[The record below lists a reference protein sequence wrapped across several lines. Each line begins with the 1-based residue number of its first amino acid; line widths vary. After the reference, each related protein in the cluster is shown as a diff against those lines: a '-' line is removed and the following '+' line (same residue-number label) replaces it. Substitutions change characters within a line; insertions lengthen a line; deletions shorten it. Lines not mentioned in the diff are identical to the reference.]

1 MSRKSQVVTTLTER
15 FGDQEEQ
22 EKFARRLGL
31 IGATN
36 IGLGAMLGGGIYVI
50 SGAAA
55 GMIGPSLILA
65 YLITGLLTVFTAI
78 NYAELACSIPKQGG
92 GYTFAHDT
100 FGGFPAFLT
109 GWFLFIG
116 NLVACGLY
124 SLAVAHTLA
133 VFIPGATEATVGQIA
148 VIIIAI
154 TFITNIISIRGV
166 SGVLGILNIFQSIVL
181 FSFILFGLF
190 FVSPTNLDPFFKP
203 GIGLFEFMGAVSF
216 IYISFVGFELI
227 TTASEEIKE
236 PARNIPR
243 AILLTLIIA
252 TIIYMAAALII
263 VGVVHYTTVADTF
276 TPIAD
281 VYGVMFGPGAFYFAL
296 AGMAASNY
304 AALNATFLATARVVY
319 SMSRD
324 RYFPTVLEG
333 VNKRLKTPIPALILT
348 FFIVSAF
355 AISGNVNFVASLS
368 DFGYLVGLSIVNA
381 SVIMLREKGLSVPGT
396 FKARFYPAIPVL
408 GVITC
413 LLLVPTLHVETL
425 YLGGVLSFVGF
436 IIYLIYSRPKMK
448 RYQRELKERAL
459 QEGVTW
465 PVKPQ

>member
-1 MSRKSQVVTTLTER
+1 MNYVIETFGEPEEKS
-15 FGDQEEQ
+15 
-22 EKFARRLGL
+22 KFARRLGL

-55 GMIGPSLILA
+55 GMIGPSIVIA
-65 YLITGLLTVFTAI
+65 YLVTGLLTVFTAI

-133 VFIPGATEATVGQIA
+133 VFIPGATATTIGQIA

-154 TFITNIISIRGV
+154 TFITNIISIKGV
-166 SGVLGILNIFQSIVL
+166 SGVLGVLNILQSIVL
-181 FSFILFGLF
+181 FSFVAFGLF
-190 FVSPTNLDPFFKP
+190 FVKPTNLDPFFKP
-203 GIGLFEFMGAVSF
+203 GTGFFEFMGAVSF

-243 AILLTLIIA
+243 AIMLTLVIA
-252 TIIYMAAALII
+252 TIVYMAAALVI
-263 VGVVHYTTVADTF
+263 VGVVHYSNVADSF

-281 VYGVMFGPGAFYFAL
+281 VFGVMFGDGAFYFAL

-304 AALNATFLATARVVY
+304 AALNATFLATARVAY
-319 SMSRD
+319 SMGRD
-324 RYFPTVLEG
+324 KYFPSFLEN
-333 VNKRLKTPIPALILT
+333 VHERFKTPVLALILT
-348 FFIVSAF
+348 FIIVSIF
-355 AISGNVNFVASLS
+355 AISGNVSFVASVS
-368 DFGYLVGLSIVNA
+368 DFGYLIGLSIVNA

-396 FKARFYPAIPVL
+396 FKARFYPAIPIL
-408 GVITC
+408 GVISC
-413 LLLVPTLHVETL
+413 LVLVPSLHVEAL
-425 YLGGVLSFVGF
+425 YLGGVLTLIGLF
-436 IIYLIYSRPKMK
+436 IYFAYSRPRTHGPKIKDMDRK
-448 RYQRELKERAL
+448 
-459 QEGVTW
+459 
-465 PVKPQ
+465 